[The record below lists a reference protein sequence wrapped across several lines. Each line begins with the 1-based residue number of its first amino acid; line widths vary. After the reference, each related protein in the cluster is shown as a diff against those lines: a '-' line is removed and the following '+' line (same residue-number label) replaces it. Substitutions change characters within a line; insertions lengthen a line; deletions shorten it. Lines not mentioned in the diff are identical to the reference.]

1 MKKLISLFLVMSI
14 TLASMPVRAD
24 GDDNASQSSGSG
36 AGAILG
42 VALVALLVWAF
53 SGKNSADKTVES
65 PKSDVVP
72 KLPTEKTTN
81 DIPEA
86 RPGGVGGGVGVN
98 NTPEY

>member
-14 TLASMPVRAD
+14 ALASMAVRAD

-53 SGKNSADKTVES
+53 SGKNSADKTVGS
-65 PKSDVVP
+65 TKPDATP
-72 KLPTEKTTN
+72 KLPTEKTIG